1 MTVDEINAKI
11 LALGKDK
18 RVDVFRVGKS
28 LFGRD
33 VLGVHIGS
41 YTGNQIML
49 TGSIHAREYVTSLL
63 LIKLVQYT
71 VDKSFDG
78 GFYFVPLVNPDG
90 VALVLE
96 GIESVPC
103 ANFKEYIKS
112 INGGSEDFSQW
123 KANGEAVDLNVN
135 FDALWGQGVQN
146 VKCPAPGNFIG
157 FYPESEREV
166 RNLITFS
173 QRNMPAMSIDYHTKG
188 EVIYYGFETQTPSE
202 LATNL
207 KIANNIAEY
216 TGYTVIRSEG
226 SVGGFQDYSI
236 SSLKIPSVTIE
247 VGSASLEHPINE
259 VYLQKIFE
267 RNKDVPLIAL
277 NSVNAIKSA
286 GRVSGKRLWK
296 GLCMR
301 R

>member
-49 TGSIHAREYVTSLL
+49 TGAIHAREYVTSLL

-112 INGGSEDFSQW
+112 INGGSGDFSQW

-173 QRNMPAMSIDYHTKG
+173 QRNMPAMTIDYHTKG

-247 VGSASLEHPINE
+247 VGSASLEHPIDE
-259 VYLQKIFE
+259 VYLQEIFE

>member
-49 TGSIHAREYVTSLL
+49 TGAIHAREYVTSLL

-103 ANFKEYIKS
+103 ANF
-112 INGGSEDFSQW
+112 
-123 KANGEAVDLNVN
+123 
-135 FDALWGQGVQN
+135 
-146 VKCPAPGNFIG
+146 
-157 FYPESEREV
+157 RE
-166 RNLITFS
+166 
-173 QRNMPAMSIDYHTKG
+173 
-188 EVIYYGFETQTPSE
+188 
-202 LATNL
+202 
-207 KIANNIAEY
+207 
-216 TGYTVIRSEG
+216 
-226 SVGGFQDYSI
+226 
-236 SSLKIPSVTIE
+236 
-247 VGSASLEHPINE
+247 
-259 VYLQKIFE
+259 
-267 RNKDVPLIAL
+267 
-277 NSVNAIKSA
+277 
-286 GRVSGKRLWK
+286 
-296 GLCMR
+296 
-301 R
+301 